1 VSRGEGGRTKM
12 GCGGGGKIMGG
23 GGGCG
28 WKLYRL
34 SGEGV
39 IDLGLNDLRLGQR
52 HGLGLRLRLRLWL
65 REGLMQEK
73 RREGWW
79 AKSLT

>member
-1 VSRGEGGRTKM
+1 
-12 GCGGGGKIMGG
+12 MGG
-23 GGGCG
+23 GGGGGGGRGCG

-39 IDLGLNDLRLGQR
+39 IDLDLNDLRRLGQR
-52 HGLGLRLRLRLWL
+52 HGLLLGLRLGLRLL

-73 RREGWW
+73 RRREVVMS
-79 AKSLT
+79 A